1 MDTFPVVSIA
11 NAVNGSVYAGMSD
24 IVIETDNSI
33 GLGGNRNL
41 NILGYSILLLDSLIF
56 PIAR

>member
-1 MDTFPVVSIA
+1 MDIFPVVSIA
-11 NAVNGSVYAGMSD
+11 NAVNGNVYAGMSD
-24 IVIETDNSI
+24 TVIETDNSI

-41 NILGYSILLLDSLIF
+41 NIFGYSILLPESLIF

>member
-11 NAVNGSVYAGMSD
+11 NVVNGSVYTGMSV

-41 NILGYSILLLDSLIF
+41 NILGNSILLLDSLIF
-56 PIAR
+56 PIA